1 MVPRKPRDLPKFG
14 SLIRRFRLDAG
25 MTAEQLGEAIDVTGA
40 YVVRIETGSARPQS
54 ADKMEAISR
63 VLGIPLEKLY
73 AAAKVIPPSM
83 VEAFAENP
91 EAFFALME
99 MTAKQRKQLPKQ
111 KLSAQQQAA
120 LKRKLMK

>member
-1 MVPRKPRDLPKFG
+1 
-14 SLIRRFRLDAG
+14 

-40 YVVRIETGSARPQS
+40 YVVRIETGSARPPS